1 MNDPWQMNDA
11 LLAKHG
17 YMMGNYQDEDQDV
30 DPSEIDAYL
39 DQPPDQ
45 ALTGTRDQRQRLRDA
60 MTAPAPAVDAPE
72 RPRLLKSLSGLLKQ
86 PKPLQWAIK
95 GLIEHN
101 TIATIFGPSGGGK
114 SFVAIS
120 LAAAIATGREWYG
133 RKVKQGPVL
142 YLNGEGEAGI
152 LRRFKAW
159 SVDTGEPLE
168 DAPISIT
175 ERPVLFGNR
184 ELLSQLSAE
193 IDEMP
198 QPPALVV
205 VDTLA
210 RATAGMEENS
220 AKDMGMFVE
229 ALDALRRRYG
239 CTVLVIHHTGKSTI
253 DAARGSSALKAAW
266 DVEIGLAPTDSDGG
280 RFLLN
285 CTKMKD
291 AERFKPMTFG
301 FRSVALP
308 VWTDEQG
315 NPDGWIDEDGEQL
328 KSAVLDLVD
337 GDATP
342 ATDTSDR
349 KPLSERERQA
359 LHCLRQLHDEQ
370 VLVQVEAERYDPD
383 NPPYV
388 LKDDWYQAMKEHA
401 AFADG
406 KSHRQY
412 PNKLF
417 KAGYVERSGSSQ
429 FPSYRP
435 I

>member
-1 MNDPWQMNDA
+1 MDEWQLNDA
-11 LLAKHG
+11 LLAEHSQLLG
-17 YMMGNYQDEDQDV
+17 SYQDDDQGFD
-30 DPSEIDAYL
+30 
-39 DQPPDQ
+39 
-45 ALTGTRDQRQRLRDA
+45 
-60 MTAPAPAVDAPE
+60 PAVVDDYLNPSPIGSQVQRKAMQETMAAPTTAE
-72 RPRLLKSLSGLLKQ
+72 PKPRLLKSLSGLLKQ
-86 PKPLQWAIK
+86 PKPLQWAVK

-120 LAAAIATGREWYG
+120 LAAAVATGRDWYG

-175 ERPVLFGNR
+175 ERPVLFGNT
-184 ELLSQLSAE
+184 ELLNQLSAE
-193 IDEMP
+193 VDEMP
-198 QPPALVV
+198 VPPALVV

-220 AKDMGMFVE
+220 AKDMGLFVE

-291 AERFKPMTFG
+291 AERFDPMAFK
-301 FRSVALP
+301 FRSVPLP
-308 VWTDEQG
+308 TWQDEDG
-315 NPDGWIDEDGEQL
+315 TPAGWIDEDGEQL
-328 KSAVLDLVD
+328 KSAVLDL
-337 GDATP
+337 
-342 ATDTSDR
+342 TDSEAKPDTGTEGR
-349 KPLSERERQA
+349 KRLSEKEAIA
-359 LHCLRQLHDEQ
+359 LSCLRELHDKQ
-370 VLVQVEAERYDPD
+370 VQAQMESDRYDPS
-383 NPPYV
+383 NPPHV
-388 LKDDWYQAMKEHA
+388 LKDDWYEAMKLHA
-401 AFADG
+401 AFPKDT
-406 KSHRQY
+406 HRQY
-412 PNKLF
+412 PGKLESA
-417 KAGYVERSGSSQ
+417 KYVERGGSSRY
-429 FPSYRP
+429 PTYRP